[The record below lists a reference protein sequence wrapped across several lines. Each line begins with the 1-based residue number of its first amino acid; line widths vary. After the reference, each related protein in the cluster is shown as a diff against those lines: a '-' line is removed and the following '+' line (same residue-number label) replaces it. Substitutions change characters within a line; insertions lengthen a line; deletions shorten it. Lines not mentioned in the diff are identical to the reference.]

1 MNKFIIAILAFF
13 VVNLIFSTFG
23 FLFPT
28 VNKANFM
35 PYQLWCH
42 AIIIFLLILP
52 LSIGSY
58 VYE

>member
-1 MNKFIIAILAFF
+1 MNKFLIA
-13 VVNLIFSTFG
+13 TFG

-35 PYQLWCH
+35 PYQLWCN

-52 LSIGSY
+52 LSIGTY